1 MEYTFCLSLMLRST
15 LRDLA
20 IDLRMTLCDWFR
32 VVQLYRMGGAGVSD
46 QQMETAWREIG
57 HHFAN
62 LKNWESAKEYYEK
75 SHHLEGYMESLYHL
89 ELFDELEKCVD
100 KLPEKSPLLTKLA
113 EMLISVG
120 KRG

>member
-1 MEYTFCLSLMLRST
+1 
-15 LRDLA
+15 
-20 IDLRMTLCDWFR
+20 MTLCDWFR

-62 LKNWESAKEYYEK
+62 LKNWESAREYYEK
-75 SHHLEGYMESLYHL
+75 SHHLEGFMESLYHL
-89 ELFDELEKCVD
+89 EQFDELEKCVD

-120 KRG
+120 KRWKAIGMGIRYLLPALSPL